1 MKNEQQDIKV
11 NKGKEPESFE
21 TALNELEDIVKRL
34 GSGELTLEE
43 SIKLFERGVVLSDYC
58 NKKLEEAESKISILV
73 KKQQGEIQLE
83 NFDVPSENE
92 KE

>member
-11 NKGKEPESFE
+11 NKSKEPNSFE
-21 TALNELEDIVKRL
+21 AALNELEGIVRKL
-34 GSGELTLEE
+34 DSGELSLEE
-43 SIKLFERGVVLSDYC
+43 SIKLFERGVELSDYC

-73 KKQQGEIQLE
+73 KNQKGEIQLQD
-83 NFDVPSENE
+83 FDVPNENE